1 MYIHVPSMLPMIAGF
16 RLKLNTIK
24 FILCWP
30 TEFLVGKWSMG
41 PREGAVGC
49 IWLSSDFAEPR
60 WREALIV
67 GFGCKPWFRHLR
79 KRWRTVDCPAAQ
91 WVTIVQLPRRSKDIS
106 SEDGTSRR
114 RRLKILELDA
124 DRKDLLKR
132 GQSLLG
138 SDEDL
143 AYATASEPPALS
155 KKQRGKREEDSSDS
169 ESFNSPQRD
178 TDGMEDWVAKMKKNW
193 LGSGT
198 GTGGTKPKDRSRER
212 DRSKRFALIERGR
225 DKKEDESSG
234 LKEADIMKLV
244 SGTKDLL
251 HGLLALQLA
260 QNLSRS
266 QKKKKTKKNRHRRST
281 SSSASGS
288 TSESS
293 SSSSETGSCSRTRGR
308 AKAISD
314 LQATKRKMFRRPLKY
329 MKR

>member
-1 MYIHVPSMLPMIAGF
+1 
-16 RLKLNTIK
+16 
-24 FILCWP
+24 
-30 TEFLVGKWSMG
+30 
-41 PREGAVGC
+41 
-49 IWLSSDFAEPR
+49 
-60 WREALIV
+60 
-67 GFGCKPWFRHLR
+67 
-79 KRWRTVDCPAAQ
+79 
-91 WVTIVQLPRRSKDIS
+91 
-106 SEDGTSRR
+106 
-114 RRLKILELDA
+114 
-124 DRKDLLKR
+124 
-132 GQSLLG
+132 
-138 SDEDL
+138 
-143 AYATASEPPALS
+143 
-155 KKQRGKREEDSSDS
+155 
-169 ESFNSPQRD
+169 
-178 TDGMEDWVAKMKKNW
+178 MKKNW

-266 QKKKKTKKNRHRRST
+266 QKKKKTKKNRHHRST

-329 MKR
+329 MKRYVRSIERELGAQDKPFRIVDYTPRISFGKQRNLQRCHHLFGIVLEFLLKEQYEKAALQTTLCLQALHQAAIDSVWTTAWLLTHTPDPYEKRPESLD